1 MVPFM
6 DAALIVGAAIPLV
19 WSGGLA
25 AARGAVRSGQQRK
38 IATERI
44 EQIMLLLMTAPAL
57 IGLCLIVTVM
67 IIPDAVS
74 ALPPTVRITMNQSA
88 GIAASGR
95 EHGSDWTA
103 LVWSMPALLYLIG
116 MLRLSAR
123 FVTARLRLRQ
133 ILNRATDASATWG
146 EGVSITLDDVPPF
159 ASGRSRIILPH
170 ALVQKLSPA
179 QTMLVVRHE
188 RAHLRRRDPQR
199 FLVFAVA
206 EIAFWFNPMVRRQI
220 ERCRLAAELACD
232 TEATQAN
239 PALRKAYA
247 ESLVL
252 ALKHATSD
260 AMFCAAVAYPAGPT
274 GDYHMRI
281 AEIMRPSGAN
291 GRRSSRTPI
300 VFGLL
305 LVAPVALLQAS
316 FAGALVPHANA
327 KPGLLFSSASFLA
340 DRMEVIGNQTLILN
354 GNASVHQA
362 GVDVRAQRITLTA
375 RSAADYASGR
385 FESMLAEGAA
395 EVRISKAGQT
405 ILGGVVNLSGDHI
418 DSNGSDSVIR
428 GGLVKMESGS
438 SGER

>member
-1 MVPFM
+1 MAPFM
-6 DAALIVGAAIPLV
+6 DSALIVGAVIPLV
-19 WSGGLA
+19 WSGVLA
-25 AARGAVRSGQQRK
+25 AARGAGLPGQQRK

-57 IGLCLIVTVM
+57 IGLCLIGTVKLF
-67 IIPDAVS
+67 PDTVAE
-74 ALPPTVRITMNQSA
+74 LPPSVRITISQSS
-88 GIAASGR
+88 GITAQGPER
-95 EHGSDWTA
+95 GLNWTA
-103 LVWSMPALLYLIG
+103 FFWLLPTLFYLFG
-116 MLRLSAR
+116 VLRLSSR

-133 ILNRATDASATWG
+133 ILDRSIDASATWG
-146 EGVSITLDDVPPF
+146 EGVGVTLDDVPPF

-188 RAHLRRRDPQR
+188 RAHLRRHDPGR
-199 FLVFAVA
+199 FLTLALV

-232 TEATQAN
+232 NEVAQAD

-252 ALKHATSD
+252 ALKHAAGD
-260 AMFCAAVAYPAGPT
+260 AMFCAAAASPTGAT

-281 AEIMRPSGAN
+281 AEIMRPSGPN
-291 GRRSSRTPI
+291 GRRPSRTPI

-305 LVAPVALLQAS
+305 LAGPVALLQAS
-316 FAGALVPHANA
+316 FAGALVPDTNA

-354 GNASVHQA
+354 GNASVHQT

-385 FESMLAEGAA
+385 FDSMLAEGAA
-395 EVRISKAGQT
+395 EVRISKVGQT
-405 ILGGVVNLSGDHI
+405 MLGGVVNLSGDHI